1 MFRTWSFEKC
11 CEIKA
16 KLPDLHKCQIET
28 IKLYMRGSLSSLP
41 YHFMIIAF
49 IYNLL
54 PQVKL
59 DLLSSARYFIHETRY
74 FIDEFPHNLDLKLRI
89 SIDLMK
95 LGNSEKIS
103 ELSRDIV
110 LCLVFALEMNFRQ

>member
-1 MFRTWSFEKC
+1 M
-11 CEIKA
+11 
-16 KLPDLHKCQIET
+16 
-28 IKLYMRGSLSSLP
+28 
-41 YHFMIIAF
+41 FMIIAF

>member
-1 MFRTWSFEKC
+1 M
-11 CEIKA
+11 
-16 KLPDLHKCQIET
+16 
-28 IKLYMRGSLSSLP
+28 
-41 YHFMIIAF
+41 FMIIAF

-59 DLLSSARYFIHETRY
+59 DLLSSTRYFIH
-74 FIDEFPHNLDLKLRI
+74 EFPHNLDLKLRI

-103 ELSRDIV
+103 ELSWDIV
-110 LCLVFALEMNFRQ
+110 LCLVFALEMNFWQ